1 MKYFKRTRLGS
12 CIELG
17 KAPVGRPERLA
28 AGAEIR
34 HAVWLVMTTDGL
46 SSVAA
51 ALLVCVIG
59 LCGCS
64 TPDPGPSC
72 VTLNTECQ
80 PLHDPPTYSTIFSKI
95 FQPSCAIGMTTC
107 HTSDARKLGLYFEN
121 PAQAYELLL
130 GMTDGRA
137 RVLPNDPG
145 CSILAERIL
154 SKDPAFRMPPGNVPL
169 LDGEICD
176 IVKWLADGAKDN

>member
-1 MKYFKRTRLGS
+1 M
-12 CIELG
+12 
-17 KAPVGRPERLA
+17 P
-28 AGAEIR
+28 
-34 HAVWLVMTTDGL
+34 TDGH

-51 ALLVCVIG
+51 AVFACAILLSA
-59 LCGCS
+59 CS
-64 TPDPGPSC
+64 TPADPGPSC
-72 VTLNTECQ
+72 VTLNTQCQ
-80 PLHDPPTYSTIFSKI
+80 PLYDPPAYSTIFSKI
-95 FQPSCAIGMTTC
+95 FQPSCAIGTGTC

-121 PAQAYELLL
+121 PAQAYQLLL

-154 SKDPAFRMPPGNVPL
+154 SKDPAFRMPPGDAPL